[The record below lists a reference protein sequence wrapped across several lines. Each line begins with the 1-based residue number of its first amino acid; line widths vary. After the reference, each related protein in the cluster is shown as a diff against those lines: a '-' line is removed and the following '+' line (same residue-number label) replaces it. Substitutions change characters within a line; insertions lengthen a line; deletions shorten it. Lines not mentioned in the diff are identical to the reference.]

1 MTPLLELGH
10 TVRARRSDMGLT
22 QTALARLS
30 GLSRATVSQLE
41 TGTIKDLSL
50 TRAARLLGVLGL
62 AVNIASP
69 HPKLE
74 LTASPGA
81 PGTLTGPARSTPIDI
96 AARTAST
103 SYREALSGEQ
113 LRHALLTGDVA
124 ANRQP
129 HLRALLDEA
138 PLGLLASVV
147 EQLHLNEGTPR
158 AEIWQ
163 RMGEIARRLQTGRE
177 IWRA

>member
-10 TVRARRSDMGLT
+10 AVRARRSDMGLS
-22 QTALARLS
+22 QAALARLS
-30 GLSRATVSQLE
+30 GLSRATVNQLE

-62 AVNIASP
+62 AVNIARP
-69 HPKLE
+69 HPRLE
-74 LTASPGA
+74 PGAPSDA
-81 PGTLTGPARSTPIDI
+81 PGTLAGTARSTPIDV

-103 SYREALSGEQ
+103 SYREPLSGEQ
-113 LRHALLTGDVA
+113 LRQALLTGNVD

-147 EQLHLNEGTPR
+147 EQLHLREGVPR
-158 AEIWQ
+158 AEVWR
-163 RMGEIARRLQTGRE
+163 RMGEIARRLQTSRE
-177 IWRA
+177 IWLA

>member
-10 TVRARRSDMGLT
+10 AVRARRSDMGLS
-22 QTALARLS
+22 QAALARLS
-30 GLSRATVSQLE
+30 GLSRATVNQLE

-69 HPKLE
+69 HPRLE

-81 PGTLTGPARSTPIDI
+81 PGTLAGPARSAPIDI

-103 SYREALSGEQ
+103 SYPEALSGEQ
-113 LRHALLTGDVA
+113 LRQALLTGHVDA
-124 ANRQP
+124 DRQP

-138 PLGLLASVV
+138 PLGLLAAVV
-147 EQLHLNEGTPR
+147 EQLHRQQGVPR
-158 AEIWQ
+158 AEVWHC
-163 RMGEIARRLQTGRE
+163 MGEIARRLHTGRE
-177 IWRA
+177 IWRV